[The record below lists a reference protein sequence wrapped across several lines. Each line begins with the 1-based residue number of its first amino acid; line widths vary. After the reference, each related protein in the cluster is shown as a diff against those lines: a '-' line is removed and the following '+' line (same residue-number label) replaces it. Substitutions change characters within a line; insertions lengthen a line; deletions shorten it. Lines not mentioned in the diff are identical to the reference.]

1 MEALAPEDV
10 VHQVQALLQR
20 RRIGQAR
27 LLLKPALAVHPD
39 HTGLLLQAA
48 WTDYLDDEY
57 DEALATVRQVLVS
70 EPDDQSARLL
80 YFELL
85 LELDQPVDAER
96 VIIDLLRE
104 FPEHA
109 HYYGR
114 YAQLMLKSLKLSK
127 ARQLAQEGIK
137 YDPGDSECLTALTIC
152 DFIEQRAGATSHG
165 LQQLLVR
172 DPQSIRT
179 LSLVL
184 IALQQRGDLQGA
196 SRVSQELVRAQPD
209 NEHVVSVARQLKTA
223 THWSLLPLWPVQR
236 YGWGGSFAVWIIA
249 VIGLRMVRS
258 VDPDLGN
265 VLAIVFLVYVAYSWI
280 WPPLLRRLLRT

>member
-236 YGWGGSFAVWIIA
+236 YGCRF
-249 VIGLRMVRS
+249 
-258 VDPDLGN
+258 
-265 VLAIVFLVYVAYSWI
+265 
-280 WPPLLRRLLRT
+280 